1 MRHAIRSCRAL
12 LVGFG
17 ITVAMG
23 GAAWSY
29 SPADLARQSIVQSV
43 RDDVRRR
50 INTGEANPM
59 DTRPEIGT
67 VGQASSRTY
76 RSRKPKNQLN

>member
-1 MRHAIRSCRAL
+1 MRHTLRFGRAL

-23 GAAWSY
+23 GAARAY
-29 SPADLARQSIVQSV
+29 ESPADSARQSIIQSV

-50 INTGEANPM
+50 IHTGEANPM

-67 VGQASSRTY
+67 AWSRSY
-76 RSRKPKNQLN
+76 RSRKPKSQIN